1 MTHAAEPDDE
11 QPELA
16 APEQQDPS
24 TDRPAQPS
32 AGVRWKWATVAL
44 AVIAVVAIGVAG
56 WALRRPHT
64 DTAPTPSATAQDVVA
79 AKSRA
84 CDAYAQVRTAVALQT
99 QAEVGTDPAA
109 AQAVAANA
117 RLAMAVGSEHLV
129 DNLSP
134 AVPAELAGLLRTLA
148 TDLQNLTMNAL
159 AGTADDEAGQV
170 ARLHDLEANSARIVD
185 LCK

>member
-1 MTHAAEPDDE
+1 MTHAAEPDDD

-16 APEQQDPS
+16 ATDQQVPAV
-24 TDRPAQPS
+24 DRPVQS
-32 AGVRWKWATVAL
+32 SRGVRWKWATVAL
-44 AVIAVVAIGVAG
+44 ALIAVVATGVAV
-56 WALRRPHT
+56 WALMRPHT
-64 DTAPTPSATAQDVVA
+64 NTAPSPTAQEVTA
-79 AKSRA
+79 AKTRA
-84 CDAYAQVRTAVALQT
+84 CDAYAKVRTAVALQT
-99 QAEVGTDPAA
+99 QAEVGTDPIA

-117 RLAMAVGSEHLV
+117 RLAMSVGSQHLV

-148 TDLQNLTMNAL
+148 TDLQNLTINAL

>member
-16 APEQQDPS
+16 ATEQQVPS

-56 WALRRPHT
+56 WALLRPHT
-64 DTAPTPSATAQDVVA
+64 NTAPTPTAQDVAA

-84 CDAYAQVRTAVALQT
+84 CDAYAKVRTAVPLQT
-99 QAEVGTDPAA
+99 QAEVGTDPIAT
-109 AQAVAANA
+109 QAVAANT
-117 RLAMAVGSEHLV
+117 RLAMSVGSEHLV

-148 TDLQNLTMNAL
+148 TDLQNLTINAL